1 MSRSG
6 RHVVESDRTDAP
18 KCPKMTPVRFIE
30 THDGLSLA
38 WSRTGKGPPLVKAAA
53 WLTHLEYDGESP
65 VWSHWVRFLEGHFDY
80 LRYDERGCG
89 MSDRKTGA
97 LDLRSWTDDLERI
110 IAAANIPKP
119 FVLLAMSQGTG
130 AAVEY
135 AARHPDD
142 VSHLI
147 LCGGY
152 ARGVNH
158 RNNPEAA
165 KFYAAI
171 TDVFRMGWDS
181 SNPAFREVFTKRF
194 IPDGNPEK
202 IQWFNDLCGR
212 ATSPEIGAELLG
224 ARANMD
230 ASEALKNVQCPTL
243 VIHAKGDNIA
253 PLDEARFLAR
263 SIPKAEL
270 VVLPSNNHILQEQ
283 EPAWDMFCR
292 HVLEF
297 AGVSEPETSAP
308 LTPRE
313 REVLNG
319 ICAAKSNK
327 QIARD
332 LGVSDKT
339 VRNQITGIFAKLGV
353 STRQEAILK
362 MQSP

>member
-1 MSRSG
+1 MSQITES
-6 RHVVESDRTDAP
+6 RHKCDRTYDP
-18 KCPKMTPVRFIE
+18 TRQNMTPVRFIQ

-38 WSRTGKGPPLVKAAA
+38 WSRTGKGLPLVKAAA
-53 WLTHLEYDGESP
+53 WLTHLEYDAESP
-65 VWSHWVRFLEGHFDY
+65 VWSHWVEFLESHFDY

-97 LDLRSWTDDLERI
+97 LDLSSWTNDLDRVVE
-110 IAAANIPKP
+110 AAAMPKP

-135 AARHPDD
+135 AAKYPEN

-165 KFYAAI
+165 KLYAAI
-171 TDVFRMGWDS
+171 TDVFRMGWAS
-181 SNPAFREVFTKRF
+181 SNSAFREVFTKRF
-194 IPDGNPEK
+194 LPDGDPK
-202 IQWFNDLCGR
+202 KLQWFNDLCGR
-212 ATSPEIGAELLG
+212 TTTPDIGAELLR
-224 ARANMD
+224 ARGDMD
-230 ASEALKNVQCPTL
+230 ASAALPMVRCPTL

-253 PLDEARFLAR
+253 PLGEARFLAS
-263 SIPKAEL
+263 SIPGAEL
-270 VVLPSNNHILQEQ
+270 IVLQSNNHILQEG
-283 EPAWDMFCR
+283 EPAWDDFR
-292 HVLEF
+292 AHVLDFIGES
-297 AGVSEPETSAP
+297 AAQEVSA

-327 QIARD
+327 EIARD

-339 VRNQITGIFAKLGV
+339 VRNQVTSIFAKLGV
-353 STRQEAILK
+353 ATRQEAILK
-362 MQSP
+362 MQRA